1 MTELKFLNLSDMSSK
16 LVPFLLHQISL
27 VSSVFRFRGETTSA
41 APAWWFVAE
50 WGPDLRSG
58 QWLNQDQSPS
68 SQGSR
73 WPCSLHGLVPTDPWT
88 SHRGACASAN
98 SPFITEW
105 GALRLPQCSL
115 GHFELGN
122 VRQVIVLLQKSWEDS
137 PTIKMSQFLCQ
148 GTFSLLFR
156 GPWLTCSCR
165 LASGLNFCL
174 SFFAKLRVGSG
185 ISYMLNCSPVSMGSA
200 LPLVIKI

>member
-27 VSSVFRFRGETTSA
+27 VSSVFRFREVNRLVQPHPDVT
-41 APAWWFVAE
+41 E
-50 WGPDLRSG
+50 WGSDLKSG
-58 QWLNQDQSPS
+58 QWLKQNQRPS
-68 SQGSR
+68 SQVSR

-88 SHRGACASAN
+88 SHRRACASAN

-105 GALRLPQCSL
+105 GALRLPQCCL

-174 SFFAKLRVGSG
+174 FFCKT
-185 ISYMLNCSPVSMGSA
+185 
-200 LPLVIKI
+200 